1 MAEEAAGCEDEGGR
15 MEENVQARVAGPGE
29 EMARPLCEGG
39 QDIRNRKKR
48 WRAPVKRAGFAEEM
62 TEYSGMENAWTEG
75 NPVCMGR
82 WVFRREATVWGM
94 HGRRAIWCE

>member
-1 MAEEAAGCEDEGGR
+1 MAEEAAGCEDEGP
-15 MEENVQARVAGPGE
+15 EE

-62 TEYSGMENAWTEG
+62 TEYSGMENA
-75 NPVCMGR
+75 
-82 WVFRREATVWGM
+82 
-94 HGRRAIWCE
+94 